1 MNTSHPT
8 FIRVVVKFVALAA
21 WCSGLL
27 NPAVAQA
34 EEWSAEQKEVWKNVE
49 TYWALDMAGDTA
61 GFLAYFH
68 ADYKGWNYNNA
79 VPGSKERATK
89 FITHGH
95 KSSKTLVYDLQPATV
110 RVYGD
115 VAFVHY
121 FWTRVGKDA
130 EGKEKRESGR
140 WTDILRKQA
149 GKWVMVADHGGA
161 IAAKE

>member
-1 MNTSHPT
+1 MKTSHPAFNRIVSKAVVLAT
-8 FIRVVVKFVALAA
+8 F
-21 WCSGLL
+21 GLYFL
-27 NPAVAQA
+27 TAVAARA
-34 EEWSAEQKEVWKNVE
+34 EEWSAEQKDVWKNVE

-79 VPGSKERATK
+79 IPGSKERATK

-95 KSSKTLVYDLQPATV
+95 KSSKTLVYDLQPVTV

-115 VAFVHY
+115 TAFAHY
-121 FWTRVGKDA
+121 FWTRVAKDA